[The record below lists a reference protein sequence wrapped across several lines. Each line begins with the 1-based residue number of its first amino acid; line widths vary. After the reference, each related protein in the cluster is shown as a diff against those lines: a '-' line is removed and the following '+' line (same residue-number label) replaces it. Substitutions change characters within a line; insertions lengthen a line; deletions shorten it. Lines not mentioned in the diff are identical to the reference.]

1 MSLTVRPGS
10 SRGKEAID
18 WLDSRHSF
26 SFGHYYD
33 PAHMGFR
40 TLRVI
45 NEDVVRGGA
54 GFPTHGHRD
63 MEIIT
68 YMVRGA
74 IAHRDSTGAAGVLR
88 RGDVQ
93 AMTAGTGVRH
103 SEINPEAGE
112 DARFLQIWVLPERA
126 GLKPAYRQAH
136 FADAEKRN
144 TLRPLILPEGGEGI
158 LSVHQDV
165 RLFASL
171 LDPGARVSY
180 EPAAGRGVWIQVVD
194 GHIRVAD
201 TDLGA
206 GDGAALTDA
215 GPIEMVAREAA
226 EFLLFDLG

>member
-1 MSLTVRPGS
+1 
-10 SRGKEAID
+10 
-18 WLDSRHSF
+18 
-26 SFGHYYD
+26 
-33 PAHMGFR
+33 MGFR

-144 TLRPLILPEGGEGI
+144 TLRPLILPEGGQPARPRGTRQ
-158 LSVHQDV
+158 L
-165 RLFASL
+165 RAGGRAGR
-171 LDPGARVSY
+171 LDPGRRRPYPGCRHRS
-180 EPAAGRGVWIQVVD
+180 R
-194 GHIRVAD
+194 R
-201 TDLGA
+201 
-206 GDGAALTDA
+206 
-215 GPIEMVAREAA
+215 R
-226 EFLLFDLG
+226 